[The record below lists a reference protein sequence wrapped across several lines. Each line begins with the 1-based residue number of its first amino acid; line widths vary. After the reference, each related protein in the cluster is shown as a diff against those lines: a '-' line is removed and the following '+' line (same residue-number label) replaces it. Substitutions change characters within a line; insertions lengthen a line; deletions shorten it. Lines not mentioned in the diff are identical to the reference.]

1 MLSEQLNGSI
11 IEIKSYE
18 VNFLQDDILSRGAL
32 NRSLNL
38 LEAIKPKENT
48 MISHIEEG
56 KKFLILYICASLNY
70 LDTF

>member
-56 KKFLILYICASLNY
+56 EKFFTLYI
-70 LDTF
+70 

>member
-32 NRSLNL
+32 NKSPNL
-38 LEAIKPKENT
+38 FEAIKPKENT
-48 MISHIEEG
+48 LISHIEQG
-56 KKFLILYICASLNY
+56 KKFLTLYIY
-70 LDTF
+70 I